1 MTALT
6 SLVKKKGVK
15 SQELNLIAKKI
26 WNYLIQKGI
35 TLHNSLHNTSQ
46 LHKLSIRIGNC
57 IATKIQASGSC
68 VQRHSRKIV
77 GIQVTQVWIFLHDVF
92 STSFQQIC
100 QRIWILNARQ
110 QMHFRISGLSGFLPF
125 SLIRRVFLK
134 KAQEDWTTLIP
145 ITRNWQSQYWYL
157 ELLNMSINNPIL
169 LPKKMNLLV
178 DPKINI
184 HPLIK
189 TNIFQLA
196 A

>member
-46 LHKLSIRIGNC
+46 LHKLSKRIGNC

-169 LPKKMNLLV
+169 LPKKME
-178 DPKINI
+178 P
-184 HPLIK
+184 
-189 TNIFQLA
+189 FGRS
-196 A
+196 

>member
-1 MTALT
+1 
-6 SLVKKKGVK
+6 
-15 SQELNLIAKKI
+15 
-26 WNYLIQKGI
+26 
-35 TLHNSLHNTSQ
+35 
-46 LHKLSIRIGNC
+46 
-57 IATKIQASGSC
+57 
-68 VQRHSRKIV
+68 
-77 GIQVTQVWIFLHDVF
+77 
-92 STSFQQIC
+92 
-100 QRIWILNARQ
+100 
-110 QMHFRISGLSGFLPF
+110 MHFRISGLSGFLPF

-169 LPKKMNLLV
+169 LPKKMNLFV

-196 A
+196 AWKIPAADETAETKVMSQQAAILVKILDGQEHKLAANRPGKSELAGVQKYRNWSFLMFCNLCINF